1 MEVNRRQIV
10 LLGAILVLLVSVLY
24 WQSTRTE
31 VTPEEFS
38 AAMRQGAPGAAG
50 ALEATPAQAARP
62 RPAAGPEVI
71 PPVGLASLDRAQPE
85 PADSGRDPFRFGSAP
100 AAVPRGALTGRGG
113 GGAAGAQPAVPAP
126 PQEPAGP
133 PPIPLRFI
141 GIARQGEGR
150 MYAVLRDERGIY
162 YGAEGDVVEGRYRI
176 LRVSTDTVELSY
188 VDGRGRVTIPMSG
201 GRP

>member
-1 MEVNRRQIV
+1 VEANRRQFV
-10 LLGAILVLLVSVLY
+10 LLGAILVLLASVLY
-24 WQSTRTE
+24 WQSARTE
-31 VTPEEFS
+31 VTPVEFS
-38 AAMRQGAPGAAG
+38 AAMRQSAPGAAG
-50 ALEATPAQAARP
+50 APDAPPAARP
-62 RPAAGPEVI
+62 GPAAGPAAI
-71 PPVGLASLDRAQPE
+71 PAVGLASLDRAQPE

-100 AAVPRGALTGRGG
+100 AAVPGGGSTGRGF
-113 GGAAGAQPAVPAP
+113 GGAAAAQPAVPAP

-150 MYAVLRDERGIY
+150 MYAVLRDDRGVY

>member
-1 MEVNRRQIV
+1 MEANRRQLV
-10 LLGAILVLLVSVLY
+10 LLGAILVLLASVLY
-24 WQSTRTE
+24 WQSTGTE

-38 AAMRQGAPGAAG
+38 AAMRQSAPGAAG
-50 ALEATPAQAARP
+50 ALDATPAPAARP
-62 RPAAGPEVI
+62 RPAAGPAVI
-71 PPVGLASLDRAQPE
+71 PAVGLASLDRAQPE

-100 AAVPRGALTGRGG
+100 AAVPRGGSTGGG
-113 GGAAGAQPAVPAP
+113 FGGAAPAVPAP

-150 MYAVLRDERGIY
+150 MYAVLRDERGVY

>member
-1 MEVNRRQIV
+1 M
-10 LLGAILVLLVSVLY
+10 LLGAILVLLASVLY
-24 WQSTRTE
+24 WQSTQAE

-38 AAMRQGAPGAAG
+38 AAMRQSAPGAAG
-50 ALEATPAQAARP
+50 ALDATPAAGARP
-62 RPAAGPEVI
+62 KPAAGPAQI
-71 PPVGLASLDRAQPE
+71 PAVGLASLDRSQPE
-85 PADSGRDPFRFGSAP
+85 PTDSGRDPFRFGSAP
-100 AAVPRGALTGRGG
+100 AAAAPGGGATGRGF
-113 GGAAGAQPAVPAP
+113 GGAAPAQPAVPAP

-150 MYAVLRDERGIY
+150 MYAVLRDERGVY
-162 YGAEGDVVEGRYRI
+162 YGAEGDVVEGRYRV

>member
-1 MEVNRRQIV
+1 M

-24 WQSTRTE
+24 WQSTQTE
-31 VTPEEFS
+31 VTPEAFS
-38 AAMRQGAPGAAG
+38 AAMRQSDPGAAG
-50 ALEATPAQAARP
+50 AMDATPAPQGRTK
-62 RPAAGPEVI
+62 PASAPAQI
-71 PPVGLASLDRAQPE
+71 PAVGLASLDRAQPE
-85 PADSGRDPFRFGSAP
+85 PTDSGRDPFRFGSAP
-100 AAVPRGALTGRGG
+100 AAVSGGSSTGRGF
-113 GGAAGAQPAVPAP
+113 GAAAAAQPAVPAP

-150 MYAVLRDERGIY
+150 MYAVLRDERGVY

-176 LRVSTDTVELSY
+176 LRVSTETVELSY